1 MKSSTISFGKQI
13 PFKSLHLSGHVRV
26 GFGKLGVYVCVCVCV
41 RLCVYISPGAD
52 GRLAHVC
59 VCARM
64 LPVGG
69 YMCACC
75 SNKRQLMQMSSCDQ
89 VEGRRRRLTQF

>member
-1 MKSSTISFGKQI
+1 MKSSTIPFGKQI

-26 GFGKLGVYVCVCVCV
+26 GFGKLGVCVCASVC
-41 RLCVYISPGAD
+41 ISPRGLM
-52 GRLAHVC
+52 GGSCVC

-69 YMCACC
+69 YMCACH
-75 SNKRQLMQMSSCDQ
+75 SNKRQLM
-89 VEGRRRRLTQF
+89 